1 MIGGILWA
9 FKGVKKQI
17 KKRNKPFRKKKKK
30 GCQEVGKRIFF
41 FPKKK
46 RRFDFEDGKM

>member
-1 MIGGILWA
+1 MVGGILWA

-17 KKRNKPFRKKKKK
+17 KKRNKPFRKKKK
-30 GCQEVGKRIFF
+30 GCHEVGKRIFF
-41 FPKKK
+41 FKKK